1 MSKVESCLQL
11 LRSAKDE
18 EKFAGLLLV
27 TRVFARSDSAAL
39 VSVLGAVDARFL
51 ARLLRHPTDTGA
63 AYRTVALNILSAM
76 LVAEGDENKGEGSG
90 VLHARCAPLLPH
102 VLHAVRSAEPRVP
115 PHQQRQRTRWRLSRR
130 TCPEELS
137 VSHAL

>member
-1 MSKVESCLQL
+1 MSKVEACLQL

-63 AYRTVALNILSAM
+63 AYRTVALNILFFNAF
-76 LVAEGDENKGEGSG
+76 GG
-90 VLHARCAPLLPH
+90 
-102 VLHAVRSAEPRVP
+102 SAELFVLVYCCACFLLFLRFLFLFVFNLRAADVFVFFFRKRPKRI
-115 PHQQRQRTRWRLSRR
+115 S
-130 TCPEELS
+130 
-137 VSHAL
+137 